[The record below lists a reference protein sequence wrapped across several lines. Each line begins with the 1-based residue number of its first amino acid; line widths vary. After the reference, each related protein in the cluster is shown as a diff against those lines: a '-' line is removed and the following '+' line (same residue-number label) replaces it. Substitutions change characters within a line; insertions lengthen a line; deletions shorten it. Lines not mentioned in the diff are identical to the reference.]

1 MAGQRSYSVEG
12 KTMQQV
18 TIRREGGVIS
28 YERLVLLSERR
39 ALWLTAQGVE
49 PAVAQAFFSS
59 LRIWKP

>member
-1 MAGQRSYSVEG
+1 
-12 KTMQQV
+12 MQQV